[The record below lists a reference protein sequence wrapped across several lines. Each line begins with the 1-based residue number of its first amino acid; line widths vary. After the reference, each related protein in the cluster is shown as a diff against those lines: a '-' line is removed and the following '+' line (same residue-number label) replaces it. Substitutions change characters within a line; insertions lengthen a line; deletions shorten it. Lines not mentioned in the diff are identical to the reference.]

1 MKFSDVIGNSAAAD
15 ALKGMVDEGRVPH
28 SLMFH
33 EDDGCGAMAMTLA
46 FLGYLFN
53 DEHKISKLIHPDVH
67 FVYPVNGGT
76 SLTYIK
82 EFRELVLQNPYF
94 LESELGYALGI
105 EGKNAIISVDE
116 AKVILD
122 KLALT
127 SLEGGYRAIVVYL
140 PEKMNEA
147 TANRLLKS
155 IEEPPSKT
163 VFVFITHAPEK
174 VLTTIS
180 SRCQRIRLLP
190 IDRNAVSGVETEQD
204 ETMDLAC
211 RMLEAV
217 TRKDLADALDLSESA
232 AALPSREKAKAFCKA
247 MSEILRAVFLCQQGL
262 PAMVNL
268 PGDVA
273 ERAAAMAPGLR
284 KSFSRNAL
292 PVLDNALKLIDRNIN
307 VKVLFCDLANKLYT
321 IG

>member
-1 MKFSDVIGNSAAAD
+1 MKFSDVIGNAAAAD

-28 SLMFH
+28 ALMFH

-46 FLGYLFN
+46 FLGYLFD

-76 SLTYIK
+76 SLTYVK
-82 EFRELVLQNPYF
+82 EFRELVLGNPYF
-94 LESELGYALGI
+94 LENELGYALGI

-122 KLALT
+122 KLSFT

-190 IDRNAVSGVETEQD
+190 IDRNAISGIAPEQD
-204 ETMDLAC
+204 ETMELAC
-211 RMLEAV
+211 RLLDAV
-217 TRKDLADALDLSESA
+217 ARKDLADALDASESA
-232 AALPSREKAKAFCKA
+232 AALPSREKAKTFCKG
-247 MSEILRAVFLCQQGL
+247 MSEMLRAIFLCQQGL
-262 PAMVNL
+262 AGMVNL
-268 PGDVA
+268 PGESRDKAASVA
-273 ERAAAMAPGLR
+273 PKLR

-292 PVLDNALKLIDRNIN
+292 PVLDNAQKLIDRNIN

-321 IG
+321 LA